1 MLEQRELLVNEVLT
15 PVRNFNSEINTTTT
29 KNKRRKKV
37 MLLLCVPTAIMILMA
52 LLYKLV

>member
-15 PVRNFNSEINTTTT
+15 SVRNFNNEINTTAT
-29 KNKRRKKV
+29 KNKRGNKV
-37 MLLLCVPTAIMILMA
+37 MLLLCVPTATMILMA